1 MDAGG
6 TFGREWEPR
15 TGHSPPKTPK
25 FSAPKGMYLR
35 TGGGRLVA
43 SIAQFGPQA
52 LVGTARMSQKGWQAL

>member
-1 MDAGG
+1 MQV
-6 TFGREWEPR
+6 GRLDVSGNRARATHLQRPQNFLR
-15 TGHSPPKTPK
+15 Q
-25 FSAPKGMYLR
+25 KGMYLR